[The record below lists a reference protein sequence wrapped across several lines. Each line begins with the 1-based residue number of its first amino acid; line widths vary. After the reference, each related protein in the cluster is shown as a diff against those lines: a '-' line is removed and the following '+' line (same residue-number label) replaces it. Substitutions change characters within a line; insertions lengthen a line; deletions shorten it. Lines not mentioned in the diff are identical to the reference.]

1 MNATTNL
8 SRKEKRIVKHFAIVN
23 ECLYRKIHL
32 KTGPKLVPVV
42 PKQLRR
48 DVLYA
53 MHDDPLS
60 GHLGQAKTYSRIQSR
75 FYFPRMR
82 RYVSNYPI
90 TVGGVGERFG
100 VDILGRFP
108 TSFRENRYIFVA
120 TEYFTRFA
128 IIRAFTDSTA
138 SMAATFIVENIIC
151 QFGCPKEILTDR
163 GVQFR
168 SLMMSEVFNLLHTKH
183 ITTTAFHAQ
192 TNGLTERF
200 NHTLAMMISMYVG
213 TVHRDWDR
221 ALHFLAFA
229 YNSSVQSS
237 TGYSP
242 FFLTY
247 GREPLMPA
255 EVIFDVPSAGLSQP
269 FTSMLAEH

>member
-1 MNATTNL
+1 
-8 SRKEKRIVKHFAIVN
+8 
-23 ECLYRKIHL
+23 
-32 KTGPKLVPVV
+32 
-42 PKQLRR
+42 
-48 DVLYA
+48 
-53 MHDDPLS
+53 
-60 GHLGQAKTYSRIQSR
+60 
-75 FYFPRMR
+75 
-82 RYVSNYPI
+82 
-90 TVGGVGERFG
+90 
-100 VDILGRFP
+100 
-108 TSFRENRYIFVA
+108 
-120 TEYFTRFA
+120 
-128 IIRAFTDSTA
+128 
-138 SMAATFIVENIIC
+138 
-151 QFGCPKEILTDR
+151 
-163 GVQFR
+163 
-168 SLMMSEVFNLLHTKH
+168 MSEVFNLLHTKH

-255 EVIFDVPSAGLSQP
+255 EVIFDVPSTGLSQP
-269 FTSMLAEH
+269 FTSMLAEHLVKIREIAKQNLSQAQLRNKQTYDKNRREVEYQINDKVLVYFPLRKVGRSEKLLHKWLGPYKITKRKTEERHC